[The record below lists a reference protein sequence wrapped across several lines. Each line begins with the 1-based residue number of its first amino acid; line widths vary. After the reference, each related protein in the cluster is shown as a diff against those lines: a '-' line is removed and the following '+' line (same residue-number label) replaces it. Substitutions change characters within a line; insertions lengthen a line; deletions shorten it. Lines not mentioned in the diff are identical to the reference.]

1 MPQVHG
7 AVTEVRAGPGAG
19 TYLTGAVTTL
29 QQGSHSSVLEIQK
42 ITWSA
47 VPASGYFKLR
57 STGADYVY
65 YPGDSGPGG
74 HFGGGTSGDIAWDAN
89 EAAIVLAIQESFGI
103 AYPMNAPQVNVTK
116 DGSGNLTITLPGYS
130 GPGNPAG
137 YNWDQITVIS
147 NLLDTSSDIPLGE
160 IQRVTWDAVPG
171 KGLYYFQGAF
181 DSNGIAWNA
190 DDSAIASALN
200 EILGTGAVKVTQIVG
215 KSFDIIWLK
224 SLADQPALVINTDL
238 LFTADATTSTG
249 GGTGGTGPG
258 TTDTLMPVIQPI
270 TDATTYVGATFART
284 FPVLNDPDSWSATG
298 VPPGLTFDT
307 TTGELSGDP
316 TLPGDFIIN
325 LRATNSHGTS
335 DPVAFKLAVLP
346 TAAGVGGR
354 RILLDLSRRIIAY
367 ADTLEIADPLNV
379 SLKDGAF
386 TFESKN
392 GFILPGGSP
401 GRLEFKATVMLTSS
415 ANSEASFDSGP
426 YVINAG
432 VDVTTPQPGWT
443 QLINVGEDWSG
454 STLLALFN
462 AEQTKIV
469 LIGQLRWRNGDDPS
483 GHFQRSALFKI
494 NVSNTLFWA

>member
-1 MPQVHG
+1 MPQVN
-7 AVTEVRAGPGAG
+7 ATVTEVRAGPGSAAL
-19 TYLTGAVTTL
+19 LTGAVTTL
-29 QQGSHSSVLEIQK
+29 TEGSHSDVLEVQK
-42 ITWSA
+42 VTWSA

-57 STGADYVY
+57 STGADYIGGSTVL
-65 YPGDSGPGG
+65 G
-74 HFGGGTSGDIAWDAN
+74 HFGGGTTANIAWDAN
-89 EAAIVLAIQESFGI
+89 EADIVAAIQGAFGI
-103 AYPMNAPQVNVTK
+103 AFPMNSAQVTVTK
-116 DGSGNLTITLPGYS
+116 DGSNNLTITFPGYEGS
-130 GPGNPAG
+130 GDHLTYG
-137 YNWDQITVIS
+137 YNWDQITAIS
-147 NLLDTSSDIPLGE
+147 NLLDTSSDIPIGE

-171 KGLYYFQGAF
+171 KGLYYFQG
-181 DSNGIAWNA
+181 DYDTNGIAWNA
-190 DDSAIASALN
+190 DESAIASALN
-200 EILGTGAVKVTQIVG
+200 EILGTGAVRVTQVPG
-215 KSFDIIWLK
+215 KSIDIIWLK

-270 TDATTYVGATFART
+270 TDATTYVGATFSRT
-284 FPVLNDPDSWSATG
+284 FPVLNAPDSWSATG
-298 VPPGLTFDT
+298 VPPGLAFNT
-307 TTGELSGDP
+307 TTGALAGTP
-316 TLPGDFIIN
+316 TLPGDFVIN